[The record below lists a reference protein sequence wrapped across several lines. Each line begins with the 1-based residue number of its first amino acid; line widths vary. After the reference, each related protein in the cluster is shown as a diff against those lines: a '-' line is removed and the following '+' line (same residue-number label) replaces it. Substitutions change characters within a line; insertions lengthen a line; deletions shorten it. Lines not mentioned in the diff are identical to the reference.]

1 MNRMKS
7 ISLEEVDGGEW
18 YGSQPQQGQQY
29 PSQQYQQP
37 QDQRLNRQPSLN
49 SKWRL
54 ASKHMQGGSFRR
66 GTANQNSANSSY
78 QTNPNMVN
86 EEPSQHLGAAGEPI
100 KYLIVIQKP
109 QEEKLFLAILSTTTI
124 RLKLVKQV
132 KVDVNLRFFNR
143 SHPRI
148 LNFSLL
154 YMLQN
159 YVYTHR
165 IMMFKVYTK

>member
-7 ISLEEVDGGEW
+7 ISLEEVEGGEW
-18 YGSQPQQGQQY
+18 YGSQPQQGQHQQY

-66 GTANQNSANSSY
+66 GTANHNSANPSY

-109 QEEKLFLAILSTTTI
+109 QEEKLVLFIVSTTTI
-124 RLKLVKQV
+124 GLKLVKQV
-132 KVDVNLRFFNR
+132 NIDINLRFLIR
-143 SHPRI
+143 SHPWI
-148 LNFSLL
+148 LSFSLL

-159 YVYTHR
+159 YVYL
-165 IMMFKVYTK
+165 